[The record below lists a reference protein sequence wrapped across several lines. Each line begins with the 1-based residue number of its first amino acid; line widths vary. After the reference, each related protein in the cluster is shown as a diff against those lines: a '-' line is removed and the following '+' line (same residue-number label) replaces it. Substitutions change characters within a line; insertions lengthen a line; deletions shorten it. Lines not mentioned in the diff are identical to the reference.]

1 MLGSLQISRA
11 VVMRKNLSLFL
22 TLGVSILSFVS
33 TSAMADIEWS
43 GVYRFEGNF
52 LKNSELSDRGRELS
66 YGLNHL
72 VLRPKIVAGDGIT
85 IYGQFNIFNDVT
97 NYPNSQMGQVWGS
110 GVRNA
115 ATPAA
120 GTTSAQDSNT
130 MSQTQNAETILV
142 SQLYMTLSHE
152 YGQLLLG
159 RAPLHFGLG
168 MTYNAGRGLFD
179 HWYDTSDLVGYK
191 FILGNIYILPMFGK
205 SSEAFVHK
213 NDDLNDYMVQLQ
225 YENPE
230 TDIQMGAFYQ
240 VRKGGESASDAP
252 LGSIGSGA
260 GTHTTSVNSKTVNVF
275 ALRDSQ
281 NIRLGLEAAFQSG
294 ETGVV
299 NPNGEK
305 VTWGGFGIVGEVEYR
320 PEGSNWNWMLKAGTA
335 SGDDPATA
343 DKYEGYIFDRNY
355 DVAFLL
361 FNHPLGQADFLRTGA
376 ITGGTTDTEGR
387 INKTDV
393 EAISNVLYVAPGA
406 KYKFNDRW
414 SMDNTLVTGWLGTNP
429 IVGSDTA
436 KDLGYEWDI
445 SVNFTPRKGVMWV
458 NQVGLLLPGDTWKAG
473 NAFDSS
479 FMYGFATKAAI
490 SF

>member
-335 SGDDPATA
+335 SGGDPATA

>member
-1 MLGSLQISRA
+1 
-11 VVMRKNLSLFL
+11 
-22 TLGVSILSFVS
+22 
-33 TSAMADIEWS
+33 MADIEWS

-335 SGDDPATA
+335 SGGDPATA